1 MFKNILHS
9 LFTKGLVAVIN
20 FFILIVSSRYLGVS
34 SRGEISIFIL
44 NIAIIQIVNEVY
56 TGYSLVY
63 FIPKFDLK
71 KIYVL
76 GLIYTLIFCSLSNVI
91 VVFLNKQVQGYG
103 WLGYIVSLLIIVN
116 TFNCVLILGKE
127 KVKAYNFLNLL
138 QPLLLL
144 IGLGFALLVL
154 KQFTFSA
161 YLFPLLISFVIAFI
175 FSTAI
180 VFKMD
185 FNTSKDK
192 AFDIK
197 PIVVNG
203 LICQAAVL
211 MHMLCNRYNYYLLP
225 TEAKVG
231 LYSSASSLI
240 ESVLIIANGISPV
253 LLARVANTGNTLK
266 SSEMTLSLS
275 KASLIFSFIAVLIIF
290 LLPED
295 FFIYLL
301 GHGYV
306 GIKRLMMLYSPG
318 ILMVSFFGIISHYFS
333 ALGKLK
339 LILFCNSF
347 GFIITLIFA
356 PMLIKKYDMDGA
368 AYTVNLA
375 YLAVAIAICVAFFI
389 SNNLPLK
396 RLLSFKNDAR
406 NLKELVTSKSDH
418 L

>member
-1 MFKNILHS
+1 MFKNIIHS

-20 FFILIVSSRYLGVS
+20 FFILIISSRYLGVS

-76 GLIYTLIFCSLSNVI
+76 GLIYTLIFASLSNII
-91 VVFLNKQVQGYG
+91 VVVLDKHVPGYG
-103 WLGYIVSLLIIVN
+103 WMGYIVSLLIIIN

-127 KVKAYNFLNLL
+127 KVKIYNLLNLL
-138 QPLLLL
+138 QPLVLL
-144 IGLGFALLVL
+144 IGLGFSLLIL
-154 KQFTFSA
+154 KEFTFSA
-161 YLFPLLISFVIAFI
+161 YIFPLLVSFVIAFV
-175 FSTAI
+175 FSTI
-180 VFKMD
+180 VVLRFDFKE
-185 FNTSKDK
+185 SKGK
-192 AFDIK
+192 IFDLK
-197 PIVVNG
+197 PIIING

-211 MHMLCNRYNYYLLP
+211 MHIFCNRYSYYLLP
-225 TEAKVG
+225 SSAKVG

-240 ESVLIIANGISPV
+240 ESVLIISNGISPV

-275 KASLIFSFIAVLIIF
+275 KASLLFSLLAVTVIF

-295 FFIYLL
+295 VFIYLL
-301 GHGYV
+301 GDGYV
-306 GIKRLMMLYSPG
+306 GIKHLMMLYSPG
-318 ILMVSFFGIISHYFS
+318 ILMVSFFGIISNYFS

-339 LILFCNSF
+339 LTLVCNSF
-347 GFIITLIFA
+347 GFLISLIFA
-356 PMLIKKYDMDGA
+356 PILIKKYDIEGA

-375 YLAVAIAICVAFFI
+375 YLAVAIAIGVAFFL
-389 SNNLPLK
+389 SNNMKLK
-396 RLLSFKNDAR
+396 RLLSFKNDIK
-406 NLKELVTSKSDH
+406 NIKELVASKN
-418 L
+418 